1 MLLRGIVL
9 NLILQKISGKEVI
22 PLVDGGKGISISTGE
37 TCGAW
42 AAEGGVGTF
51 SAVNADSYDENG
63 NVIPQIYHGKTR
75 EERRRE
81 LIEYAV
87 AGGITQAKIARE
99 RSNGKGRIHM
109 NALWEMGGSR
119 EIIERILEVAKD
131 CVHGVV
137 CGAGMPYELAE
148 IAAKYRVHYYPIVSS
163 ARAFSALFRRSFKKV
178 QELLGGVV
186 YEDPWLAGGH
196 NGVSNADDPLK
207 PQNPYLR
214 LVALRSVMNEFGL
227 HMIPIIIAGGVWWL
241 SEWEDY
247 INNKELGLVGFQF
260 GTRTILTKECPV
272 AEHWHDKLMSLKK
285 GDVKL
290 TQLSPTGFYS
300 SAVNNEL
307 VADLLA
313 RLERQVKIEEFSS
326 LKAMIGKREIYLD
339 PSRRADIE
347 RWASEGYSEAML
359 TPDSTVVFVTPE
371 QSKQILHDQRSCSC
385 CLSAC
390 RFSSWCQHNGSTGKI
405 PDPRTFCI
413 QKNLQNIAHG
423 GDIEKNLMFAGHLA
437 YRFAQ
442 DPFYANGFIPTVHQ
456 LFERIL
462 TGC

>member
-1 MLLRGIVL
+1 M
-9 NLILQKISGKEVI
+9 
-22 PLVDGGKGISISTGE
+22 
-37 TCGAW
+37 
-42 AAEGGVGTF
+42 
-51 SAVNADSYDENG
+51 
-63 NVIPQIYHGKTR
+63 
-75 EERRRE
+75 
-81 LIEYAV
+81 
-87 AGGITQAKIARE
+87 
-99 RSNGKGRIHM
+99 
-109 NALWEMGGSR
+109 
-119 EIIERILEVAKD
+119 
-131 CVHGVV
+131 
-137 CGAGMPYELAE
+137 
-148 IAAKYRVHYYPIVSS
+148 
-163 ARAFSALFRRSFKKV
+163 
-178 QELLGGVV
+178 
-186 YEDPWLAGGH
+186 
-196 NGVSNADDPLK
+196 
-207 PQNPYLR
+207 
-214 LVALRSVMNEFGL
+214 
-227 HMIPIIIAGGVWWL
+227 
-241 SEWEDY
+241 
-247 INNKELGLVGFQF
+247 
-260 GTRTILTKECPV
+260 
-272 AEHWHDKLMSLKK
+272 
-285 GDVKL
+285 
-290 TQLSPTGFYS
+290 
-300 SAVNNEL
+300 

-347 RWASEGYSEAML
+347 RWANEGYSEAML

>member
-1 MLLRGIVL
+1 M
-9 NLILQKISGKEVI
+9 SGKEVI

-42 AAEGGVGTF
+42 AAEGGIGTF
-51 SAVNADSYDENG
+51 SAVNADSYDAEG
-63 NVIPQIYHGKTR
+63 NPIPQIYHGKTR
-75 EERRRE
+75 QERRKE

-109 NALWEMGGSR
+109 NALWEMGGSM
-119 EIIERILEVAKD
+119 EIIERILEGAKD

-137 CGAGMPYELAE
+137 CGAGMPYELAD
-148 IAAKYRVHYYPIVSS
+148 IAAKYKVYYYPIVSS

-196 NGVSNADDPLK
+196 NGVSNADDPNN

-227 HMIPIIIAGGVWWL
+227 YMIPIIIAGGVWWL
-241 SEWEDY
+241 SEWEDF
-247 INNKELGLVGFQF
+247 IDNKELGPVAFQF

-272 AEHWHDKLMSLKK
+272 AEHWHDKLMSLKP

-290 TQLSPTGFYS
+290 TKLSPTGFYS
-300 SAVNNEL
+300 SAINNEMIS
-307 VADLLA
+307 DLLA
-313 RLERQVKIEEFSS
+313 RLERQAKIVESSS
-326 LKAMIGKREIYLD
+326 LKAQCFGREVCLD
-339 PSRRADIE
+339 ESYKEDVA
-347 RWASEGYSEAML
+347 RWTAQGFNTAML
-359 TPDSTVVFVTPE
+359 TPDQTVVFVTSE
-371 QSKQILHDQRSCSC
+371 QAKQILHDQQNCCC

-390 RFSSWCQHNGSTGKI
+390 RFSSWCQNNGTTGRI

-423 GDIEKNLMFAGHLA
+423 GDVEKNLMFAGHRA
-437 YRFAQ
+437 YRFGQ

-462 TGC
+462 TGY

>member
-1 MLLRGIVL
+1 ML
-9 NLILQKISGKEVI
+9 NLALRKISGKNVI

-63 NVIPQIYHGKTR
+63 AIIPQLYCGRTR
-75 EERRRE
+75 EERRCE
-81 LIEYAV
+81 LIEYAI
-87 AGGITQAKIARE
+87 AGGIAQAKIARE

-119 EIIERILEVAKD
+119 EIIERILEGAKE
-131 CVHGVV
+131 CIHGVV

-148 IAAKYRVHYYPIVSS
+148 IAAKYKVYYYPIVSS

-178 QELLGGVV
+178 KELLGGVV

-196 NGVSNADDPLK
+196 NGVSNADDPSK

-214 LVALRSVMNEFGL
+214 LVALRSLMNEFGL
-227 HMIPIIIAGGVWWL
+227 SMIPIIIAGGVWWL

-247 INNKELGLVGFQF
+247 IDNKTLEPICFQF
-260 GTRTILTKECPV
+260 GTRPILTTECPV
-272 AEHWHDKLMSLKK
+272 SNAWHGKLMSLKK

-290 TQLSPTGFYS
+290 TRLSPTGFYS
-300 SAVNNEL
+300 SAVNNEMI
-307 VADLLA
+307 ADLLA
-313 RLERQVKIEEFSS
+313 RQNRQVSIEKFSS
-326 LKAMIGKREIYLD
+326 LKVVAGAKEVFLD
-339 PSRRADIE
+339 PTRRDDVE
-347 RWASEGYSEAML
+347 RWIKDGYSEPMV
-359 TPDSTVVFVTPE
+359 TPANTVVFVTPR
-371 QSKQILHDQRSCSC
+371 QSEEILRDQRNCCC

-390 RFSSWCQHNGSTGKI
+390 RFSSWCQNNGSTGKI

-413 QKNLQNIAHG
+413 QKSLQNIAHG

-442 DPFYANGFIPTVHQ
+442 DPFYADNFIPTVHQ

-462 TGC
+462 TGY